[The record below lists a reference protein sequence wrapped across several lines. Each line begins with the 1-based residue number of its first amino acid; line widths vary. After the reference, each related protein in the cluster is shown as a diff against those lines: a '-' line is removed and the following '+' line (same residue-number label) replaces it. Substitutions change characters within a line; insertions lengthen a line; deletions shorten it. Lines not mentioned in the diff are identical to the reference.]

1 MESQYIRDVE
11 KVNGSLKVIN
21 ERFLKQEADKKILER
36 VRSEISSIATR
47 VEKVTASGKNNASQ
61 STLNTEMISQA
72 LGRIKVLEDRDK
84 ATKEVHPI
92 TRVLLDRKAFWKEMG
107 FDSLAKL
114 ENFANDVAFP
124 LARKE

>member
-11 KVNGSLKVIN
+11 KVNGSLKAIN

-36 VRSEISSIATR
+36 VRSDLSSIATR
-47 VEKVTASGKNNASQ
+47 VEKVTASGKSAASQ

-84 ATKEVHPI
+84 AVREVHPI
-92 TRVLLDRKAFWKEMG
+92 TRVLLDRKGLWREMG

-124 LARKE
+124 LAREE

>member
-1 MESQYIRDVE
+1 ME
-11 KVNGSLKVIN
+11 KVNGSLKTIN

-36 VRSEISSIATR
+36 VRNEISSIATR
-47 VEKVTASGKNNASQ
+47 VEKVTANGKNNASQ

-124 LARKE
+124 LA